1 MAENLFDIQ
10 LKIEQL
16 HKELNRH
23 SRLYY
28 TQDAPE
34 ISDADYDKLMH
45 QLLNLEKRYPQFITP
60 DSPTQRVGAEPVEKL
75 GVVQHRISMLS
86 LADVGNDEELESWY
100 KRVVKLLPGT
110 RFNFVCEHKIDGLA
124 VSLTYI
130 NRKLEIAATRGD
142 GSRGENITQNVRT
155 IHSIPLTLPADAPG
169 GIEVR
174 GEVYLP
180 KSGFEKVNAERAV
193 EGLPLF
199 ANPRNAAAGSVRQLD
214 PRITAKRPLN
224 MYIYHLGWI
233 EGVPLKPTHWDT
245 LQFMK
250 SLGFRTNPKNR
261 IAENLEEVKAFYRE
275 WNEKRESLEYEAD
288 GIVIKLNQLSLQDEL
303 GSVGREP
310 RWALAYKF
318 PPIEGITILKEIRI
332 SVGRTGTLNPVAIL
346 DPPLAIGG
354 VTVSRAS
361 LHNQDDIHRKDI
373 REGDTVVVRRA
384 GDVIPDVVGPVLSK
398 RSPHSKEFSILEK
411 VFDAEKGRPACPS
424 CGAQVFHE
432 EGEVMYYCTNAACP
446 AQLQDHLQHFA
457 SRGAMDIRGIGEQMS
472 LALLEGG
479 LVKDAADIYYLKLEQ
494 IEAMERMGEKSA
506 TKLLTQVE
514 KSKTRPFANALYA
527 LGIRHIGEEM
537 AERLARSFD
546 SIESLEKASYEEL
559 TAVPT
564 IGPKIAE
571 SILDFF
577 KVERNREMVRKLK
590 AAGVNLKEERLENS
604 SELPLSGVEFVITGK
619 LVSFSRE
626 EAEGKIK
633 ALGGSAKSDVT
644 KKTNFLVVGEDPG
657 SKVARAQTLGIPQIT
672 ENELLEKLGMKR
684 LL

>member
-1 MAENLFDIQ
+1 
-10 LKIEQL
+10 
-16 HKELNRH
+16 
-23 SRLYY
+23 
-28 TQDAPE
+28 
-34 ISDADYDKLMH
+34 
-45 QLLNLEKRYPQFITP
+45 
-60 DSPTQRVGAEPVEKL
+60 
-75 GVVQHRISMLS
+75 
-86 LADVGNDEELESWY
+86 
-100 KRVVKLLPGT
+100 
-110 RFNFVCEHKIDGLA
+110 
-124 VSLTYI
+124 
-130 NRKLEIAATRGD
+130 
-142 GSRGENITQNVRT
+142 
-155 IHSIPLTLPADAPG
+155 
-169 GIEVR
+169 
-174 GEVYLP
+174 
-180 KSGFEKVNAERAV
+180 
-193 EGLPLF
+193 
-199 ANPRNAAAGSVRQLD
+199 
-214 PRITAKRPLN
+214 
-224 MYIYHLGWI
+224 
-233 EGVPLKPTHWDT
+233 
-245 LQFMK
+245 LQFVK

-261 IAENLEEVKAFYRE
+261 IAENLDEVKAFYRE

-288 GIVIKLNQLSLQDEL
+288 GIVIKVNQSNLQDEL

-346 DPPLAIGG
+346 DPPLSIGG

-361 LHNQDDIHRKDI
+361 LHNQDDIQRKDI

-457 SRGAMDIRGIGEQMS
+457 SRSAMDIRGIGEQMS
-472 LALLEGG
+472 IALLEGG
-479 LVKDAADIYYLKLEQ
+479 LVKDAADIYKLKQPE

-506 TKLLTQVE
+506 TKLLAQIE
-514 KSKTRPFANALYA
+514 KSKTRPLANVLYA

-537 AERLARSFD
+537 AERLARNFN
-546 SIESLEKASYEEL
+546 SIEPLEKATYEEL

-577 KVERNREMVRKLK
+577 KVERNLEMVRKLK
-590 AAGVNLKEERLENS
+590 DAGVNLKDERPAS
-604 SELPLSGVEFVITGK
+604 SAELPLSGVEFVITGK

-626 EAEGKIK
+626 EAEEKIK
-633 ALGGSAKSDVT
+633 GLGGSAKSDVT
-644 KKTNFLVVGEDPG
+644 KKTNILVVGEDPG
-657 SKVARAQTLGIPQIT
+657 SKVARAQALGIPQIT
-672 ENELLEKLGMKR
+672 ENELLEKLGMKG